1 METQVREVLVK
12 HSGLG
17 DRVTGVDAGEN
28 LWQLGMTSLA
38 SVQVM
43 VALEE
48 TFGVEIPDDM
58 LRHATFASVDNI
70 VSCIR
75 SLSPGVA
82 HEQ

>member
-1 METQVREVLVK
+1 METQVRDILRK

-17 DRVTGVDAGEN
+17 DDVADVDARED

-48 TFGVEIPDDM
+48 TFGMEIPEHK

-70 VSCIR
+70 MACLR
-75 SLSPGVA
+75 ELSAGA
-82 HEQ
+82 AR